1 MRVVCS
7 MLLVCVGL
15 AVGGVPL
22 PAQGDKVQGT
32 LTVGTTKVVLT
43 SGMAV
48 SYKAPNGEM
57 LSVVLTDKPVDATA
71 FAEDTKVGPGE
82 PLVSGTVSGA
92 WKSQHYGKKFSGVTF
107 TLGPNG
113 VMDEEVLAG
122 GRNNTF
128 SIGGDEYVVDVKS
141 RLPRLVGS
149 VKTKTPVVDLGG
161 GRTVALD
168 ATFDLAVAA
177 R

>member
-1 MRVVCS
+1 MRFVRS
-7 MLLVCVGL
+7 MLLVSVGL
-15 AVGGVPL
+15 AVVGVQL

-32 LTVGTTKVVLT
+32 LTVGTTKVALT
-43 SGMAV
+43 NGMAV

-57 LSVVLTDKPVDATA
+57 LSVVLSDKPVDASA
-71 FAEDTKVGPGE
+71 FTEDTKVGPGE

-113 VMDEEVLAG
+113 VMDEEVLVG